1 METMQD
7 ATAVTLGVLLGAC
20 ILRASGMLP
29 KEAAAEAVRLE
40 IILRRQWWQWGKEE
54 ADGDQPF

>member
-1 METMQD
+1 MDDVQE
-7 ATAVTLGVLLGAC
+7 ATEVTLGVLLGAC

-40 IILRRQWWQWGKEE
+40 IILRRQWWQLGKEE
-54 ADGDQPF
+54 ADVPF